1 MNMAVKIHKE
11 LKKEVDLKTIKKI
24 LAVEEKLQKEDDDE
38 LLSYDEMKT
47 FMDDLLGER
56 TVGDAIR
63 AYRKRGNITQV
74 ELALKSGIKRQH
86 ISEIERVE
94 RSVGVA
100 TAKKLASAL
109 NCNYRSLL

>member
-24 LAVEEKLQKEDDDE
+24 LAVQEKLKNEDDDD
-38 LLSYDEMKT
+38 LVSYDEMKA

-63 AYRKRGNITQV
+63 VYRDRENITQQ

-86 ISEIERVE
+86 ISEIERGE
-94 RSVGVA
+94 RSVGVV

>member
-1 MNMAVKIHKE
+1 MNMAVKIHKK
-11 LKKEVDLKTIKKI
+11 LNKEVDLKTIKKI
-24 LAVEEKLQKEDDDE
+24 LAIQEKLKNEDDDE
-38 LLSYDEMKT
+38 LVSYDEMKA

-63 AYRKRGNITQV
+63 AYRNREEMTQN

-86 ISEIERVE
+86 ISEIERGD
-94 RSVGVA
+94 RKIGVT

-109 NCNYRSLL
+109 NCDYRSLL